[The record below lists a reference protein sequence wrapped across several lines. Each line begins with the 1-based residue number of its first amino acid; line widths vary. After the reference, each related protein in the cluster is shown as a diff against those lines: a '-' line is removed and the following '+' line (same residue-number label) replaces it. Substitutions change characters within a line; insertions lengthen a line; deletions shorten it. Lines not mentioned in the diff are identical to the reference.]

1 MPKQFWWLIGLCLLG
16 FVYRVGQPGPLFPPS
31 QIPQAAGR
39 VIAPDPPIQ
48 RLISN
53 ATPQTYL
60 DLELQPLAEFEFD
73 ARLLSLAWYSQGTEA
88 NYSPVDLG
96 IAWGAMSDSANIDA
110 LDWSHGSRF
119 LNYRYASQPP
129 IPQRELDR
137 SVANLHVL
145 PASAEVLRKIEQL
158 RAGQRIV
165 GRGILV
171 AATRADGWRWN
182 SSLSREDTGAGA
194 CELLLL
200 SDISVR

>member
-1 MPKQFWWLIGLCLLG
+1 MPKILWWLIGLSLIGL
-16 FVYRVGQPGPLFPPS
+16 VYQVSQPGPLLSPS
-31 QIPQAAGR
+31 AIPQAAGQ
-39 VIAPDPPIQ
+39 VIAPDPPVQ
-48 RLISN
+48 RLIQQ
-53 ATPQTYL
+53 APTQTYL

-73 ARLLSLAWYSQGTEA
+73 ARLLSLAWYGQGTEA

-119 LNYRYASQPP
+119 LNYRYATQPP
-129 IPQRELDR
+129 IPQHELDR
-137 SVANLHVL
+137 SIANLHVL
-145 PASAEVLRKIEQL
+145 PASENVLRTIEQL
-158 RAGQRIV
+158 RPGQRIV

-182 SSLSREDTGAGA
+182 SSLSRKDTGAGA
-194 CELLLL
+194 CELILL